1 MVFNKFIK
9 NRDGQS
15 TTEYALIIVLI
26 VLTTIVVVRL
36 FGDQIRDLF
45 VKAGKALK

>member
-1 MVFNKFIK
+1 MINRYIK
-9 NRDGQS
+9 NRKGQS
-15 TTEYALIIVLI
+15 TTEYALIIALI
-26 VLTTIVVVRL
+26 VLSTIVVVRL